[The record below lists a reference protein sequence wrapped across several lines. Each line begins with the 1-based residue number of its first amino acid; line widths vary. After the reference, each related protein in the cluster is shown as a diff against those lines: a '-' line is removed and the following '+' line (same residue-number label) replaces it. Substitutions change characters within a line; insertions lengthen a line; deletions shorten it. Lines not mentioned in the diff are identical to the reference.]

1 MSKRILLVEDNPSD
15 VELISTA
22 FEEVGVQ
29 AEYTNFRDGDEAIAG
44 IRQMVQDHHLPHLV
58 LLDLNLPRTSGH
70 QVLVSMRA
78 MAACAGVPVV
88 VLSTSNHTKD
98 RTRCLAD
105 GANDYL
111 VKPPHFAE
119 LLELA
124 QGLRDR
130 WLSEP
135 VGLPE

>member
-1 MSKRILLVEDNPSD
+1 MNKRILLVEDNPSD

-29 AEYTNFRDGDEAIAG
+29 AEFINFRDGDEAIAG
-44 IRQMVQDHHLPHLV
+44 IRQMVQDHNLPHLV

-78 MAACAGVPVV
+78 MAECAGVPVV
-88 VLSTSNHTKD
+88 VLSTSNHPHD
-98 RTRCLAD
+98 RSRCLAD
-105 GANDYL
+105 GANDYK
-111 VKPPHFAE
+111 VKPPHFSE

-124 QGLRDR
+124 QQLHDR
-130 WLSEP
+130 WLGNTVVSHE
-135 VGLPE
+135 